1 MVINPKDMKV
11 EEIVHMRDGEG
22 TVIKTFVAPAAP
34 DMHLRLLARFLIR
47 KGCSIGNHAHHGE
60 VEYYYILSGQGVV
73 TENDGEKTV
82 NPGDVVITGWG
93 QSHSIRNEKDQDL
106 EFVAVINTEK

>member
-11 EEIVHMRDGEG
+11 EEITNLRGGDG
-22 TVIKTFVAPAAP
+22 TLVKTTMAPAFP
-34 DMHLRLLARFLIR
+34 DMHQRLFGRFCLP
-47 KGCSIGNHAHHGE
+47 KGSSIGMHQHENE

-73 TENDGEKTV
+73 TEDDVQTVV
-82 NPGDVVITGWG
+82 NPGDLIITGWG
-93 QSHSIRNEKDQDL
+93 HSHSIRNEKDKNL

>member
-22 TVIKTFVAPAAP
+22 TVVKTTIAPAAP

-47 KGCSIGNHAHHGE
+47 KGCSIGQHSHNGE
-60 VEYYYILSGQGVV
+60 VEYYYILSGQGIV
-73 TENDGEKTV
+73 TEDDGERTV

-93 QSHSIRNEKDQDL
+93 QGHSIRNEKDQDL
-106 EFVAVINTEK
+106 EFMAVINTAK